1 MTLLEEI
8 CRLYEDYSA
17 EFQQL
22 EENRRLGAGAF
33 GLSGGPRDYPCHQRF
48 AGELERLLRRA
59 ESAPPEEADSIL
71 DYIWFAPQAREDRQD
86 AVYWMLTA
94 VHGMTAELAGRLSPR
109 RAAQLLER
117 YERRYPRRER
127 LPVQKK
133 VISALKK
140 RAKA

>member
-8 CRLYEDYSA
+8 RRLYEEYFA

-22 EENRRLGAGAF
+22 EQNRRLGAGAF

-48 AGELERLLRRA
+48 AGDLERLLQRA
-59 ESAPPEEADSIL
+59 ENIPSDEAAHIL

-94 VHGMTAELAGRLSPR
+94 VHGMTAELAGRLSSPPGRPAAGPLPAGLSPPGTAPGPKKGGR
-109 RAAQLLER
+109 RF
-117 YERRYPRRER
+117 
-127 LPVQKK
+127 
-133 VISALKK
+133 
-140 RAKA
+140 AKAGKG

>member
-8 CRLYEDYSA
+8 RRLYEEYFA

-22 EENRRLGAGAF
+22 EQNRRLGAGAF

-48 AGELERLLRRA
+48 AGDLERLLQRA
-59 ESAPPEEADSIL
+59 ENIPSDEAAHIL

-94 VHGMTAELAGRLSPR
+94 VHGMTAELAGRLSSP
-109 RAAQLLER
+109 RAAQLLDR
-117 YERRYPRRER
+117 YQRAYPRREQ

-133 VISALKK
+133 VAAVLKK
-140 RAKA
+140 RAMA